1 MISTW
6 KNQGLKAQKTL
17 ICFLNSLFIE
27 RNKKNH
33 TCRGYATSYKVG
45 IASYKLVEKKDPIK
59 QLEATRSSIKDSFND
74 ILSKTK

>member
-6 KNQGLKAQKTL
+6 KNQGLKVQKTL

-27 RNKKNH
+27 RNKKKNH
-33 TCRGYATSYKVG
+33 ACRGHATSYKVG

-59 QLEATRSSIKDSFND
+59 QVL
-74 ILSKTK
+74 